1 MVPRGC
7 RPLSYALSQALRAV
21 RGNWVASVATITT
34 MTLSLTILAGFSL
47 VSLNLNQVLAALQS
61 ELEVTAYL
69 NERADRARLLDTVR
83 GWPEV
88 VRAEFIAKE
97 RALAEL
103 VADLPSLSVAASLVD
118 NPLPDTL
125 RMRLLDP
132 AQTSIVRV
140 RLENLPGVDGVE
152 DGSDAVNTFL
162 AVSDALR
169 VVGAILIV
177 VLLGSALFAIVNSI
191 RAAITAREDEIEVQ
205 RLVGAT
211 RAFIRAPFLIEGFL
225 LGLMSATV
233 TLGLV
238 IPGYQLVIARL
249 TPQLP
254 FVPFVRD
261 PAMLGQVAGLL
272 GLLSILV
279 GLVGSA
285 ISVSQHLRERS

>member
-1 MVPRGC
+1 M
-7 RPLSYALSQALRAV
+7 SYALSQALRAI

-69 NERADRARLLDTVR
+69 HDGADRARLLDTVR
-83 GWPEV
+83 AWPEV
-88 VRAEFIAKE
+88 VRVEFVGKD
-97 RALAEL
+97 RALADL
-103 VADLPSLSVAASLVD
+103 VADLPSLSVAASLVA

-132 AQTSIVRV
+132 VQTPIVRL
-140 RLENLPGVDGVE
+140 RLEQLPGVADVE

-162 AVSDALR
+162 AVSEALR
-169 VVGAILIV
+169 VVGLILIV
-177 VLLGSALFAIVNSI
+177 VLLSSALFAIVNSI

-211 RAFIRAPFLIEGFL
+211 RAFIRAPFLIEGLL
-225 LGLMSATV
+225 LGLMSAVV

-238 IPGYQLVIARL
+238 IPGYQVVVARL
-249 TPQLP
+249 APELP

-261 PAMLGQVAGLL
+261 AALLGQVAALL
-272 GLLSILV
+272 GLLAILV

-285 ISVSQHLRERS
+285 ISVSQHLRERN

>member
-1 MVPRGC
+1 M
-7 RPLSYALSQALRAV
+7 SYALGQAMRAI

-69 NERADRARLLDTVR
+69 APGADRGRLLETVR
-83 GWPEV
+83 AWPEIV
-88 VRAEFIAKE
+88 EVAFIGKD
-97 RALAEL
+97 RALADL
-103 VADLPSLSVAASLVD
+103 VADLPSLGVAASLVD

-132 AQTSIVRV
+132 GQTVLVRG
-140 RLENLPGVDGVE
+140 RLEQLPGVTDVE

-169 VVGAILIV
+169 VVGVILIV
-177 VLLGSALFAIVNSI
+177 VLLSSALFAIVNSI
-191 RAAITAREDEIEVQ
+191 RAAIQAREDEIEVQ

-211 RAFIRAPFLIEGFL
+211 RGFIRAPFLIEGFM
-225 LGLMSATV
+225 LGLMSAVV
-233 TLGLV
+233 TLGLT
-238 IPGYQLVIARL
+238 IPGYQIVVARL
-249 TPQLP
+249 APQLP

-261 PAMLGQVAGLL
+261 GALLGQVAVLL
-272 GLLSILV
+272 AALAILV

-285 ISVSQHLRERS
+285 ISVSQHLRERV

>member
-1 MVPRGC
+1 M
-7 RPLSYALSQALRAV
+7 SYALSQALRAI

-47 VSLNLNQVLAALQS
+47 LSLNLNQVLAALQS

-69 NERADRARLLDTVR
+69 HDGADRARLLDTVR
-83 GWPEV
+83 AWPEV
-88 VRAEFIAKE
+88 VRVEFVGKD
-97 RALAEL
+97 RALADL
-103 VADLPSLSVAASLVD
+103 VADLPSLSVAASLVA

-132 AQTSIVRV
+132 VQTPIVRL
-140 RLENLPGVDGVE
+140 RLEQLPGVADVE

-162 AVSDALR
+162 AVSEALR
-169 VVGAILIV
+169 VVGLILIV
-177 VLLGSALFAIVNSI
+177 VLLSSALFAIVNSI

-211 RAFIRAPFLIEGFL
+211 RAFIRAPFLIEGLL
-225 LGLMSATV
+225 LGLMSAVV

-238 IPGYQLVIARL
+238 IPGYQIVVARL
-249 TPQLP
+249 APELP

-261 PAMLGQVAGLL
+261 AALLGQVAALL
-272 GLLSILV
+272 GLLAILV

-285 ISVSQHLRERS
+285 ISVSQHLRERN